1 VRNDRAAEF
10 IEGRMR
16 YDEEFLYLAA
26 HMGDPAPM
34 RNVVDPATDGELGW
48 RGGGLQVRIAAD
60 PALGWPVE
68 GNAAEYYT
76 MRRLTTDAAQVAKAT
91 NSHLVHLT
99 MWHHAPSAQACLHLA
114 FGMDFHGSMVNPPGY
129 RAAYH
134 KDADGRG
141 YTMEYAIPW
150 RLLNAPRA
158 PQSGETLAIS
168 WTAHWSDAG
177 GRLWRGQWVEL
188 RNSAEPP
195 RIHTWERAAT
205 WGRAVFQ

>member
-1 VRNDRAAEF
+1 
-10 IEGRMR
+10 
-16 YDEEFLYLAA
+16 
-26 HMGDPAPM
+26 M